1 MAHSDDSLVSAAEPA
16 EAQAKAKRGKSW
28 WDGPGPVMA
37 LLAFQ
42 IACTLVLLADVGAEF
57 RAAGVN
63 MLADLHLMPE
73 LVAVLGLAASI
84 AKNSPS
90 IRTRVKPASTV
101 FVGLVLRRMLAR
113 QARLEKGLSVASG
126 ALAGLIESYFVNW
139 GLTGAEQD
147 VATFTIKGYS
157 IAEIATLRGS
167 AEGTIKTHLNAIY
180 RKADVTGRAQLT
192 SLLVE
197 DLMRAPLMDPQPV
210 VPQARRAS

>member
-73 LVAVLGLAASI
+73 LVAVLGLA
-84 AKNSPS
+84 
-90 IRTRVKPASTV
+90 ASTV

>member
-1 MAHSDDSLVSAAEPA
+1 MAHSDDSLVPAAEPAEPA

-73 LVAVLGLAASI
+73 LTAVLGLA
-84 AKNSPS
+84 
-90 IRTRVKPASTV
+90 ASTV

>member
-1 MAHSDDSLVSAAEPA
+1 MAHSDDSPLPTVEAAESA

-73 LVAVLGLAASI
+73 LVAVLGLAAS
-84 AKNSPS
+84 
-90 IRTRVKPASTV
+90 TV

-139 GLTGAEQD
+139 ALTPTEQD
-147 VATFTIKGYS
+147 VATFTIKGYT

>member
-1 MAHSDDSLVSAAEPA
+1 MAHSDDSLVPAAEPA

-73 LVAVLGLAASI
+73 LVAVLGLA
-84 AKNSPS
+84 
-90 IRTRVKPASTV
+90 ASTV

>member
-1 MAHSDDSLVSAAEPA
+1 MAHSDDSPLPAVEAAESA

-73 LVAVLGLAASI
+73 LVAVLGLAAS
-84 AKNSPS
+84 
-90 IRTRVKPASTV
+90 TV

-139 GLTGAEQD
+139 ALTPTEQD

-197 DLMRAPLMDPQPV
+197 DLMRAPLMVPQPD